1 MLRSRF
7 RPVDPVEELRLR
19 CWARRNYVPNRERE
33 SSWNPVVLEEMQA
46 RDEELSTAGDPMDV
60 LAANLVPLEP
70 EILRVLDPGQVMPPV
85 PKLLRERT
93 ALPADAEPYYF

>member
-19 CWARRNYVPNRERE
+19 CWARRNYVPIRERE
-33 SSWNPVVLEEMQA
+33 LSWNPVVLEEMQA
-46 RDEELSTAGDPMDV
+46 RDEELSMAGDPMDA

-70 EILRVLDPGQVMPPV
+70 EILQMLDPGQVLPPA
-85 PKLLRERT
+85 PKLLRERS
-93 ALPADAEPYYF
+93 ALPAGAEPYYF

>member
-19 CWARRNYVPNRERE
+19 CWARRNYVPTRERE
-33 SSWNPVVLEEMQA
+33 ALWNPIVLEEMQA
-46 RDEELSTAGDPMDV
+46 RDEELSMTGDPMDA

-70 EILRVLDPGQVMPPV
+70 EILQMLDPAQVVPPA

-93 ALPADAEPYYF
+93 AAPLDAEPYYF